1 MLYDDEDLGGH
12 EPGQQQNQ
20 QTDEDGGSSE
30 SDNNLYE
37 SSEPEREDW
46 QDEIDTEKDWDMKIV
61 GVEVANGDEIYYEAR
76 WPGWSRS
83 DGTTNTYHHKNDP
96 SIKGLT
102 RDWDNARQ
110 NKIKNLIG
118 KVKKSKDDTALG
130 IEIWPDNDVM
140 SSNTR
145 YRAQLFDEKL
155 AITEGRLNKKRN
167 SAVRVEY
174 DLGEGLER
182 EMLRLLKK
190 EIGEEETRKMLKEY
204 NDDEDSDDDD
214 GKDTD
219 NEDGDN
225 DNDENQDDR
234 SVQRRTRSETASSR
248 TRSTAPSTSN
258 SASISRAQPTISSG
272 PSGLSRSQL
281 KNVSNVRS
289 NPRIPQAQG
298 SGGQVKLSA
307 PGPSS
312 SLIPPGRSA
321 FSPAPPSF
329 GPQVSRKIPPA
340 SPLHSSPTTSSSTFS
355 TGLASSRSP
364 ASTVHTTPPPPS
376 SSLFLSSTSHSAS
389 TTRTRISSISK
400 KPWATSPMTKLPTKI
415 GSSAVSFLNPSL
427 PTSSSSSFSS
437 SSSSKPLS
445 IMSST
450 FASSLS
456 SMSTVSTPTLGRS
469 TSALSFSGSETLPKH
484 TIPILA
490 DSIPLGAAES
500 RPMKALP
507 HRKTQTQIQTFNSE
521 TTSTTAS
528 TTSKPTL
535 SHNSRTRTKITTTS
549 AETVRDG
556 LGSKSRA
563 STDSMN
569 LDANQNNDV
578 ELGEDNARVK
588 PNRKGK
594 TRETRSRLQL
604 LSLAWTE
611 AAAQVG
617 AASITFVN
625 EVDEEDGPPGVGL
638 DTDSRE
644 GEFTY
649 LEAKPKTHLQELLEP
664 PDPGMF
670 LQCGC
675 GAESD
680 RDVDMDVNDDIDI
693 EMLFGGTESDLD
705 TPKGKGKA
713 KENSD
718 SGHIPTLQNVCDV
731 SSLCGCQGISEL
743 VDKAGKHIRAYTDE
757 GLFKFTSRSNPRI
770 EVIECNQYCKC
781 TLYEC
786 SNRIAQRPRSIPV
799 EIFKTESET
808 RSGSEGVDDH
818 GGSEE
823 PRKNKGRGWGV
834 RCAKQNVKRGTV
846 LGCYT
851 GELIHRQTAN
861 GLEGEY
867 GTYVF
872 DLDGR
877 DPAEDD
883 EESDPN
889 LQMYSIDARKCGN
902 WTRFLNHSCLPN
914 LAVYTAVL
922 DTIPEQN
929 IPRLVFFALEDIL
942 KGTEMTVDYHAG
954 NPLPKKGKARKWEEM
969 RPQGTSEC
977 FCGAKRC
984 RGWV

>member
-61 GVEVANGDEIYYEAR
+61 GVE
-76 WPGWSRS
+76 
-83 DGTTNTYHHKNDP
+83 
-96 SIKGLT
+96 
-102 RDWDNARQ
+102 
-110 NKIKNLIG
+110 IKNLIG

-155 AITEGRLNKKRN
+155 AITEGRLNRKRN

-258 SASISRAQPTISSG
+258 SASISRAQSTISSG
-272 PSGLSRSQL
+272 PSRLSRSQL

-289 NPRIPQAQG
+289 IPRIPQAQG
-298 SGGQVKLSA
+298 SVGQNIQTQVKLSA

-364 ASTVHTTPPPPS
+364 ASTIHTTPPPPS

-389 TTRTRISSISK
+389 TTRTRTSSISK
-400 KPWATSPMTKLPTKI
+400 KPWATSPMTKLTTKI

-437 SSSSKPLS
+437 SSSSEPLS

-680 RDVDMDVNDDIDI
+680 RDVEMDVNDDIDI

-718 SGHIPTLQNVCDV
+718 SGPIPTLQNVCDV

-757 GLFKFTSRSNPRI
+757 VCDEPISSLSDTGSFELALIASYTCI
-770 EVIECNQYCKC
+770 G
-781 TLYEC
+781 
-786 SNRIAQRPRSIPV
+786 NRVAQRPRSIPV

-808 RSGSEGVDDH
+808 RSGSEGVDNH

-861 GLEGEY
+861 ELEGEY

>member
-1 MLYDDEDLGGH
+1 MIEQAQGFYSDRSMLYDDEDLGGH

-118 KVKKSKDDTALG
+118 TVKKSNDDTALG

-155 AITEGRLNKKRN
+155 AITEGRLNRKRN

-204 NDDEDSDDDD
+204 NDDEESDDDD

-225 DNDENQDDR
+225 DNDENQHDR

-258 SASISRAQPTISSG
+258 SASISRAQSTISSG

-289 NPRIPQAQG
+289 IPRIPQAQG
-298 SGGQVKLSA
+298 SVGQVKLSA

-329 GPQVSRKIPPA
+329 GPQSYDILLYVFHWVGIVEVPCI
-340 SPLHSSPTTSSSTFS
+340 HSTHY
-355 TGLASSRSP
+355 A
-364 ASTVHTTPPPPS
+364 
-376 SSLFLSSTSHSAS
+376 
-389 TTRTRISSISK
+389 
-400 KPWATSPMTKLPTKI
+400 
-415 GSSAVSFLNPSL
+415 
-427 PTSSSSSFSS
+427 SSSFVIS
-437 SSSSKPLS
+437 LS
-445 IMSST
+445 IVYIP
-450 FASSLS
+450 FGLDDKDKNIIYIEK
-456 SMSTVSTPTLGRS
+456 TLGYISNDEIAYENRFFCGVIFES
-469 TSALSFSGSETLPKH
+469 ISAHFILILIFVLFILGTSIYHVFYICFLV
-484 TIPILA
+484 IL
-490 DSIPLGAAES
+490 
-500 RPMKALP
+500 
-507 HRKTQTQIQTFNSE
+507 N
-521 TTSTTAS
+521 
-528 TTSKPTL
+528 
-535 SHNSRTRTKITTTS
+535 
-549 AETVRDG
+549 VYY
-556 LGSKSRA
+556 
-563 STDSMN
+563 
-569 LDANQNNDV
+569 ANQNNDV

-851 GELIHRQTAN
+851 GVSILELIHRQTAN

-969 RPQGTSEC
+969 RPQGTIASSLQDAYLHWMTSDYSSLDTAFLDAGRMNC
-977 FCGAKRC
+977 PIILTGSHPCNII
-984 RGWV
+984 V